1 MNIDLSERERELI
14 VIALNG
20 FIDDNIL
27 YAEQISSRLSK
38 KDKESF
44 ESLNTE
50 AKLILIKLGEIM
62 PPEIVV
68 ERKEE
73 HDQQQKN
80 VKKQTNVKKTTKR
93 KTKD

>member
-1 MNIDLSERERELI
+1 MNIDLSEREREII

-27 YAEQISSRLSK
+27 YAEQIFSRLSK

-50 AKLILIKLGEIM
+50 AKLILIKLGEIL

-68 ERKEE
+68 EKKESS
-73 HDQQQKN
+73 DKQNSSSKKN
-80 VKKQTNVKKTTKR
+80 NKKEN
-93 KTKD
+93 